1 MRLPI
6 LRDAVVA
13 QEHVSVVVIDLSEV
27 DSIEG
32 AGLAVLGYLQRWAHR
47 NQIRLKLFNPSR
59 IVRNMLKHAGS
70 SFQFEIASLE
80 EAMALLAR
88 ADSEMR
94 WLRKDGELRH
104 SA

>member
-1 MRLPI
+1 
-6 LRDAVVA
+6 
-13 QEHVSVVVIDLSEV
+13 
-27 DSIEG
+27 
-32 AGLAVLGYLQRWAHR
+32 
-47 NQIRLKLFNPSR
+47 
-59 IVRNMLKHAGS
+59 MLKHAGS